1 MADLEI
7 HERIVFCH
15 ILDIRENL
23 EKKKTEQNTAI
34 EKENITFSDEED
46 HFLDEKNKII
56 NINKQKIINIDIE
69 TNNEFKNNS

>member
-56 NINKQKIINIDIE
+56 NINK
-69 TNNEFKNNS
+69 

>member
-1 MADLEI
+1 LEI

-56 NINKQKIINIDIE
+56 NINK
-69 TNNEFKNNS
+69 